1 VAINGAGYSAR
12 NIAYQIVHSVPGM
25 RVAAIVNRS
34 LDHAR
39 EACSFAGIAEVGTA
53 ASPRALETAIAQG
66 RCAVTHDPAVVCE
79 AAGIDALIEAT
90 GTVEYAAGVVL
101 RAIHNKKHVIL
112 INVELDATLGPLL
125 KAEADRAGVIYSNT
139 DGDEPAAAMNLIRY
153 VRCIGLK
160 PVVAGNLKGLYDR
173 YRTPETQHAFAAQY
187 QQKPATVT
195 SFADGTKLSMELA
208 VLANAAGF
216 GVGTRGMYGPTLGH
230 VNDSSRFYQDKFLE
244 GGMVDFLVATP
255 PAFGVFVL
263 GYSEDAVKAA
273 FLKYFKMGAGPLY
286 TFYAP
291 FHLPPL
297 ETPLTVARA
306 VLFGDAAVAPA
317 GRPRCDAVAVA
328 KRNLK
333 AGEVLDGPGGFTCYA
348 LLENYEVSRR
358 DGLLPMG
365 VSEGCRL
372 VREVARDQALTYRD
386 VQLPEGRL
394 CDRLRR
400 EQEKTFP
407 EVPQGAGLRQ

>member
-1 VAINGAGYSAR
+1 
-12 NIAYQIVHSVPGM
+12 
-25 RVAAIVNRS
+25 
-34 LDHAR
+34 
-39 EACSFAGIAEVGTA
+39 
-53 ASPRALETAIAQG
+53 
-66 RCAVTHDPAVVCE
+66 
-79 AAGIDALIEAT
+79 
-90 GTVEYAAGVVL
+90 
-101 RAIHNKKHVIL
+101 
-112 INVELDATLGPLL
+112 
-125 KAEADRAGVIYSNT
+125 
-139 DGDEPAAAMNLIRY
+139 
-153 VRCIGLK
+153 
-160 PVVAGNLKGLYDR
+160 
-173 YRTPETQHAFAAQY
+173 
-187 QQKPATVT
+187 
-195 SFADGTKLSMELA
+195 
-208 VLANAAGF
+208 
-216 GVGTRGMYGPTLGH
+216 
-230 VNDSSRFYQDKFLE
+230 
-244 GGMVDFLVATP
+244 
-255 PAFGVFVL
+255 VFVL
-263 GYSEDAVKAA
+263 GYSEDAVKVA